1 MSDIRI
7 DERNQSAKERI
18 SDKDMEQVVGG
29 IAGFDDFIN
38 WLTEKAGAYLKKK
51 LFG

>member
-7 DERNQSAKERI
+7 DERNQTVKEKI
-18 SDKDMEQVVGG
+18 SDEEMEKVVGG

-51 LFG
+51 LLG

>member
-1 MSDIRI
+1 MSDIRR

-29 IAGFDDFIN
+29 VAGIEDFCN
-38 WLTEKAGAYLKKK
+38 WLCKKAGKYIKK
-51 LFG
+51 LFD